1 MMQLPGLHLL
11 TRVRT
16 MSSEARSSLIPVTL
30 LTGFLGSG
38 KTTLLNQLV
47 RQPEFANTLII
58 INEFG
63 EMALDHLL
71 VTHSNENIVMELGS
85 GCVCCTI
92 RGDLVQTLRDIT
104 WRFSR
109 EGNRQF
115 DRVLIETTGLA
126 DPAPIIHTL
135 MTHAQIA
142 PKYRLDGV
150 VATVDLA
157 SGMATLD
164 HHQEAI
170 KQAAMADVLLLTKG
184 DLVRPKHRA
193 ELLQRLSDIN
203 PAAPRWEIKN
213 GHLEASKILGLGL
226 FTHEGKSPD
235 VEGWLNEHAYKATST
250 PKFQIT
256 PQPEKSTSQGLFSA
270 GLRAPQ
276 QDVNRHGDR
285 IRAFC
290 FTIDSP
296 ISELALECWLEVL
309 MTLLGSNI
317 LRVKG
322 ILNIEGRDTPIALHG
337 VQHIFH
343 PSAPLPAWPTD
354 DRRSRLVFIT
364 QDVTREMIE
373 ATFRAFKDKAGHIEG
388 ISV

>member
-1 MMQLPGLHLL
+1 
-11 TRVRT
+11 
-16 MSSEARSSLIPVTL
+16 MSRESRSPLIPVTL

-47 RQPEFANTLII
+47 SQPEFASTLII

-71 VTHSNENIVMELGS
+71 VTHTNESVVMELGS
-85 GCVCCTI
+85 GCVCCSI
-92 RGDLVQTLRDIT
+92 RCDLVQTLRDIT

-115 DRVLIETTGLA
+115 NRVLIETTGLA

-135 MTHAQIA
+135 MTHVHIA

-157 SGMATLD
+157 TGMATLD
-164 HHQEAI
+164 RHQEAI
-170 KQAAMADVLLLTKG
+170 KQVAVADALLLTKS
-184 DLVRPKHRA
+184 DLVPTEHRA
-193 ELLQRLSDIN
+193 DLLDRLTSIN
-203 PAAPRWEIKN
+203 PGATRWEIQD
-213 GHLEASKILGLGL
+213 GQLEASKILGLGL

-235 VEGWLNEHAYKATST
+235 VKRWLNESAYNTTALSRL
-250 PKFQIT
+250 QLAAS
-256 PQPEKSTSQGLFSA
+256 PENGMKRGLLSA
-270 GLRAPQ
+270 RLRAPQ
-276 QDVNRHGDR
+276 QDFNRHDDR

-290 FTIDSP
+290 FTIDNP

-309 MTLLGSNI
+309 MILLGGI

-322 ILNIEGRDTPIALHG
+322 ILNIKGRDTPIAIHG

-343 PSAPLPAWPTD
+343 PSASLQAWPSE

-373 ATFRAFKDKAGHIEG
+373 MTFSAFKDKAGHLEG
-388 ISV
+388 ISI